1 MATGYDFWVNT
12 QIRIETARATAL
24 TITGISKANPGVVTY
39 TGTDPVDGDYVVFL
53 DIAGMTQLDR
63 TVKRVDNTNGA
74 GNTFEIEDTDTTG
87 YGTFISGTCAVVTL
101 GVEMTTVQDVNS
113 SGGEYDFADLTV
125 IHNDIKRRAP
135 TTSSPFSVAL
145 GCLFKPEDAAHIELE
160 EANATKTERVV
171 EIEWPSGR
179 RCLGLFYV
187 GASGVPK
194 GSAGE
199 PVKTD
204 VAFEG
209 QGKPTF
215 YAD

>member
-1 MATGYDFWVNT
+1 MADGFDFWVNT

-24 TITGISKANPGVVTY
+24 AITAITKANPAVVTY
-39 TGTDPVDGDYVVFL
+39 TGTDPVEGNYVVFL
-53 DIAGMTQLDR
+53 NMAGMTPLDR
-63 TVKRVDNTNGA
+63 TVWRVGPVVGA
-74 GNTFEIEDTDTTG
+74 SNTFEIEGLDSTLFRD
-87 YGTFISGTCAVVTL
+87 FVSGTCAIVTL

-145 GCLFKPEDAAHIELE
+145 GCLFKPEDPAHLELF
-160 EANATKTERVV
+160 EANVNKTERVV

-179 RCLGLFYV
+179 RGLGLFYV
-187 GASGVPK
+187 GASGIPK

-199 PVKTD
+199 AVKTD
-204 VAFEG
+204 VALEG
-209 QGKPTF
+209 QGRPTF
-215 YAD
+215 YGD